1 MSVPKVSVVIATYR
15 REEELAKALY
25 SLSEQTDSD
34 YEVVLVDDNGD
45 EGWNNRVRK
54 VLDAF
59 VAVFPNVS
67 VTYIANQTNL
77 GSAQT
82 RNVGIKHSKGEYVTF
97 LDDDDV
103 YLPSKIDKQRSFIEN
118 GIIFQKN

>member
-25 SLSEQTDSD
+25 SLSKQTDSD

-54 VLDAF
+54 VLDTIYNLLTIF
-59 VAVFPNVS
+59 LRM
-67 VTYIANQTNL
+67 VTSCKDTSI
-77 GSAQT
+77 
-82 RNVGIKHSKGEYVTF
+82 F
-97 LDDDDV
+97 L
-103 YLPSKIDKQRSFIEN
+103 
-118 GIIFQKN
+118 